1 MAIPDRGA
9 GQMTDKQSPIKREV
23 TAEELR
29 QAAMHLVTAMHHI
42 QTAIGE
48 TLPAIRHA
56 EHGRHPH
63 FGAIEN
69 SLKLSRDSL
78 LEAFELLDDESN
90 RSE

>member
-1 MAIPDRGA
+1 
-9 GQMTDKQSPIKREV
+9 MTDEQPMTKREM

-29 QAAMHLVTAMHHI
+29 QAAVHLVTAMHHI
-42 QTAIGE
+42 QTAISE

-63 FGAIEN
+63 FGPIEN

-78 LEAFELLDDESN
+78 LEAFELLEG
-90 RSE
+90 ELQQG